1 MYVGDVL
8 HYVSPAPVQTII
20 VGMICTHYV
29 NCDNIIVDPM
39 IVVLANI
46 TAYIILRKYKQN
58 KNFKGGMSRSA
69 HAHRDLL

>member
-1 MYVGDVL
+1 MYIGRNYACVTCTSTNNYCWDDM
-8 HYVSPAPVQTII
+8 Y
-20 VGMICTHYV
+20 THYI
-29 NCDNIIVDPM
+29 NYDNIIVDPM

>member
-1 MYVGDVL
+1 M
-8 HYVSPAPVQTII
+8 HVSPAPVQTII

-29 NCDNIIVDPM
+29 NYDNIIVDPM

-69 HAHRDLL
+69 HAQRSTVVRI